1 MSAARV
7 RGEAVGVRIGDL
19 AQRTG
24 VSVRSLRYYEQ
35 QGLLA
40 STRTAGGQR
49 DYPEAA
55 VDRVIRIQEMFAAGV
70 PSRVL
75 AELLP
80 CIHDADGTPNATAT
94 PWLTETLTAERDRID
109 AAIKDL
115 RRTRALLDEVIG
127 TAQGAAAAEARARSQ
142 RR

>member
-1 MSAARV
+1 M
-7 RGEAVGVRIGDL
+7 RIGDL

-49 DYPEAA
+49 DYPQAA

-127 TAQGAAAAEARARSQ
+127 TAQGAPAAEAPARARARS
-142 RR
+142 RRR

>member
-1 MSAARV
+1 M
-7 RGEAVGVRIGDL
+7 RIGDL

-35 QGLLA
+35 QGLLG

-49 DYPEAA
+49 EYPEAA

-127 TAQGAAAAEARARSQ
+127 TAQGAPAAEARSE